1 MLIINYANKEW
12 SCLDDNMMMYYQELR
27 KLKNNFDSLEYLD
40 ILRGHNEVGDEL
52 AKLGSSRVVV
62 PPGVFM

>member
-1 MLIINYANKEW
+1 
-12 SCLDDNMMMYYQELR
+12 MMMYYQELH

>member
-1 MLIINYANKEW
+1 
-12 SCLDDNMMMYYQELR
+12 MMMYYQELR

-52 AKLGSSRVVV
+52 DKLGSSRVVV